1 MTAIHLVERVDNVRK
16 TDKSKNE
23 WETGNWAVAE
33 ETAQKLIGSTLY
45 LHRAK
50 LQPSHFGGTILGFRV
65 IEESAPDAGRVVF
78 KLRADADC
86 KGVKT
91 DGKGW
96 SKDHKIFWDA
106 ALPVT
111 SDA

>member
-1 MTAIHLVERVDNVRK
+1 MAAIHLVERTDNVRK

-23 WETGNWAVAE
+23 WESGYWEVAE
-33 ETAQKLIGSTLY
+33 ATARKLIGGTLY

-50 LQPSHFGGTILGFRV
+50 LHASHFGGTILDFRF
-65 IEESAPDAGRVVF
+65 EESGPHAGRVVF

-91 DGKGW
+91 DGKSW

-106 ALPVT
+106 PVP
-111 SDA
+111 SNA

>member
-1 MTAIHLVERVDNVRK
+1 VTAIHFVERSDNVRK
-16 TDKSKNE
+16 SDKSRNE
-23 WETGNWAVAE
+23 WESGYWAVGE
-33 ETAQKLIGSTLY
+33 DTAQKLIGSVLY
-45 LHRAK
+45 LHRTK
-50 LQPSHFGGTILGFRV
+50 LQASHFGGSILAYRV
-65 IEESAPDAGRVVF
+65 EQSGAQAGRVVF

-106 ALPVT
+106 PLPA
-111 SDA
+111 DA

>member
-1 MTAIHLVERVDNVRK
+1 MTAIHLIERTDNVRK

-23 WETGNWAVAE
+23 WESGFWEMTDEAAG
-33 ETAQKLIGSTLY
+33 KLLGSTLY

-50 LQPSHFGGTILGFRV
+50 LHASHFGGTILGHRIV
-65 IEESAPDAGRVVF
+65 ESGPDAGRVVF
-78 KLRADADC
+78 KIRADADC

-96 SKDHKIFWDA
+96 SKDYKIFWDA
-106 ALPVT
+106 PA
-111 SDA
+111 AAGA

>member
-1 MTAIHLVERVDNVRK
+1 MTAIHLVERSDNVRK

-23 WETGNWAVAE
+23 WETGYWEMTE
-33 ETAQKLIGSTLY
+33 ETAQKLIGSVLY

-50 LQPSHFGGTILGFRV
+50 LHASHFGGTILGYRV
-65 IEESAPDAGRVVF
+65 VESGPEAGRVAF

-91 DGKGW
+91 DAKGW
-96 SKDHKIFWDA
+96 SKDYKIFWDA
-106 ALPVT
+106 PVPT
-111 SDA
+111 PA

>member
-1 MTAIHLVERVDNVRK
+1 VAAIHLLERSDNVRK

-23 WETGNWAVAE
+23 WETGYWE
-33 ETAQKLIGSTLY
+33 MTEDTAQKLLGSVLY
-45 LHRAK
+45 LHRGK
-50 LQPSHFGGTILGFRV
+50 LQAAHFGGTILGHRV
-65 IEESAPDAGRVVF
+65 EEAGPHAGRIVF

-106 ALPVT
+106 PIPAET
-111 SDA
+111 

>member
-1 MTAIHLVERVDNVRK
+1 MAAIHLVERTDNVRK

-23 WETGNWAVAE
+23 WETGYWAVTE
-33 ETAQKLIGSTLY
+33 DTAKKLVGSVLY

-50 LQPSHFGGTILGFRV
+50 LHPSHFGGSILGYR
-65 IEESAPDAGRVVF
+65 IEESGPEAGRVVF

-106 ALPVT
+106 KVAA
-111 SDA
+111 DA